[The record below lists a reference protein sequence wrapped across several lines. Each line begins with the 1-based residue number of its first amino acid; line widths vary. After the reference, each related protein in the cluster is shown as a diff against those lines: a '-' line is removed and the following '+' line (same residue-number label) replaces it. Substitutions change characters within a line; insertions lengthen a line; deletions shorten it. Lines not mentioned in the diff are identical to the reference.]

1 MNRRGVVV
9 AICLVILIVVLIVV
23 LPGRATGRPSSADV
37 EEAVLEYIA
46 GLKST
51 AIIGILPPY
60 QWVDRVEVIEYGT
73 PYNVRTITGDYRY
86 WPVRVYLI
94 DDQGKEEKQVEV
106 YGDEFG
112 KWAAIMPEEFPT

>member
-1 MNRRGVVV
+1 M
-9 AICLVILIVVLIVV
+9 LIVV
-23 LPGRATGRPSSADV
+23 LPGRATGRPSNTDV

-46 GLKST
+46 GLKSH

-60 QWVDRVEVIEYGT
+60 QWVERVEVIEYGT
-73 PYNVRTITGDYRY
+73 PYNVRTIIGDRRY

-94 DDQGKEEKQVEV
+94 GDQREEEKQVEV

-112 KWAAIMPEEFPT
+112 KWAATMPGEFPA